1 MALLEQAEMEAQNQV
16 DAYKSSLG
24 SGGGGSDAYKQSL
37 ADTSVKYAD
46 TTQPMMQTAVYNPT
60 PADYSE
66 GSYYQTGM
74 AAPDAAI
81 NPDSMDDTIT
91 PPPGPGD
98 VNDQPPS
105 TTDMPADGTTPG
117 ADGSRPSGPSTV
129 QELYPEAPEG
139 QEFEEITV
147 ADPTGA
153 SVTEADMGVTE
164 IGVTEAESGAG
175 DVIEGAVGE
184 VTDLAG
190 EAQQTDLTA
199 EQQVDAELARILGQ
213 DSPLLQQARAEAA
226 RMANARG
233 LMNSSMA
240 AGMTYGEMVKAA
252 MPMAQQNAQQAFE
265 REMENTR
272 LRQESGQFT
281 AEQLTQLRALEAEL
295 GQELSIFNA
304 DQLNEAERIAAELR
318 TAIEQGNQQAYNE
331 AALQLAELQRDAQA
345 QQAEIDYASAEREF
359 LETQAYNE
367 QIIDAVTT
375 LNEQYMIGEQQIDIE
390 NVRGTYQQIISTNE
404 TAATMF
410 DGYMSAIGSILD
422 NPDMSSA
429 QAAEA
434 IRYLV
439 DGLEGSLR
447 MISEINGLDFGDLAG
462 AIPGSDTGGGGG
474 PTCFKAGTC
483 FRMADGTVKK
493 IEDIKAKDEMAVGG
507 RVKFAISG
515 DGTQEEWF
523 DANGITVSGSHAI
536 KKDGVWMRVRD
547 AGFEQVDTIDTFYT
561 VINEHHR
568 MIAENGQIFTDYD
581 EIDLEDSGW
590 EDFVIDK
597 LNGER
602 AKFKPVLAA

>member
-1 MALLEQAEMEAQNQV
+1 MPLLTEAE
-16 DAYKSSLG
+16 DG
-24 SGGGGSDAYKQSL
+24 F
-37 ADTSVKYAD
+37 
-46 TTQPMMQTAVYNPT
+46 YNPT

-66 GSYYQTGM
+66 GSYYATGGGGGST
-74 AAPDAAI
+74 APNAAI
-81 NPDSMDDTIT
+81 NPDAMGDTIT
-91 PPPGPGD
+91 PPPGPGSID
-98 VNDQPPS
+98 DQPVPTS
-105 TTDMPADGTTPG
+105 DPNPTLAQPG
-117 ADGSRPSGPSTV
+117 GDEGRPSGPASV
-129 QELYPEAPEG
+129 EELYPTAPEG
-139 QEFEEITV
+139 QEFEDITV

-184 VTDLAG
+184 VTGAAG
-190 EAQQTDLTA
+190 EAAQSDLTA

-213 DSPLLQQARAEAA
+213 DSPLLAQARAEAA
-226 RMANARG
+226 RMANQRG

-252 MPMAQQNAQQAFE
+252 MPMAQQNAQQAFQ
-265 REMENTR
+265 REMENAQ
-272 LRQESGQFT
+272 LRQQAGQFT
-281 AEQLTQLRALEAEL
+281 AEQVAQLRALEAEL

-404 TAATMF
+404 TAASLF
-410 DGYMSAIGSILD
+410 DGYMSSIGQILD

-447 MISEINGLDFGDLAG
+447 MISEINGIDFGDLAG
-462 AIPGSDTGGGGG
+462 SVPGDRWRRRR
-474 PTCFKAGTC
+474 PNLLQ
-483 FRMADGTVKK
+483 
-493 IEDIKAKDEMAVGG
+493 G
-507 RVKFAISG
+507 RNMFPHG
-515 DGTQEEWF
+515 RW
-523 DANGITVSGSHAI
+523 
-536 KKDGVWMRVRD
+536 
-547 AGFEQVDTIDTFYT
+547 
-561 VINEHHR
+561 
-568 MIAENGQIFTDYD
+568 NGQ
-581 EIDLEDSGW
+581 EDRRHQGQ
-590 EDFVIDK
+590 
-597 LNGER
+597 R
-602 AKFKPVLAA
+602 

>member
-1 MALLEQAEMEAQNQV
+1 MPLLTEAE
-16 DAYKSSLG
+16 DG
-24 SGGGGSDAYKQSL
+24 F
-37 ADTSVKYAD
+37 
-46 TTQPMMQTAVYNPT
+46 YNPT

-66 GSYYQTGM
+66 GSYYATGGGGGST
-74 AAPDAAI
+74 APNAAI
-81 NPDSMDDTIT
+81 NPDAMGDTIT
-91 PPPGPGD
+91 PPPGPGSID
-98 VNDQPPS
+98 DQPVPTS
-105 TTDMPADGTTPG
+105 DPNPTLAQPG
-117 ADGSRPSGPSTV
+117 GDEGRPSGPASV
-129 QELYPEAPEG
+129 EELYPTAPEG
-139 QEFEEITV
+139 QEFEDITV

-184 VTDLAG
+184 VTGAAG
-190 EAQQTDLTA
+190 EAAQSDLTA

-213 DSPLLQQARAEAA
+213 DSPLLAQARAEAA
-226 RMANARG
+226 RMANQRG

-252 MPMAQQNAQQAFE
+252 MPMAQQNAQQAFQ
-265 REMENTR
+265 REMENAQ
-272 LRQESGQFT
+272 LRQQAGQFT
-281 AEQLTQLRALEAEL
+281 AEQVAQLRALEAEL

-404 TAATMF
+404 TAASLF
-410 DGYMSAIGSILD
+410 DGYMSSIGQILD

-447 MISEINGLDFGDLAG
+447 MISEINGIDFGDLAG
-462 AIPGSDTGGGGG
+462 SVPGGGTTGGGGGG

-523 DANGITVSGSHAI
+523 NANGITVSGSHAI

-568 MIAENGQIFTDYD
+568 MIAEDGQIFTDYD

>member
-1 MALLEQAEMEAQNQV
+1 MPLLTEAE
-16 DAYKSSLG
+16 DG
-24 SGGGGSDAYKQSL
+24 F
-37 ADTSVKYAD
+37 
-46 TTQPMMQTAVYNPT
+46 YNPT

-66 GSYYQTGM
+66 GSYYATGGGGGST
-74 AAPDAAI
+74 APNAAI
-81 NPDSMDDTIT
+81 NPDAMGDTIT
-91 PPPGPGD
+91 PPPGPGSID
-98 VNDQPPS
+98 DQPVPTS
-105 TTDMPADGTTPG
+105 DPNPTLAQPG
-117 ADGSRPSGPSTV
+117 GDEGRPSGPASV
-129 QELYPEAPEG
+129 EELYPTAPEG
-139 QEFEEITV
+139 QEFEDITV

-184 VTDLAG
+184 VTGAAG
-190 EAQQTDLTA
+190 EAAQSDLTA

-213 DSPLLQQARAEAA
+213 DSPLLAQARAEAA
-226 RMANARG
+226 RMANQRG

-252 MPMAQQNAQQAFE
+252 MPMAQQNAQQAFQ
-265 REMENTR
+265 REMENAQ
-272 LRQESGQFT
+272 LRQQAGQFT
-281 AEQLTQLRALEAEL
+281 AEQIAQLRALEAEL

-404 TAATMF
+404 TAASLF
-410 DGYMSAIGSILD
+410 DGYMSSIGQILD

-447 MISEINGLDFGDLAG
+447 MISEINGIDFGDLAG
-462 AIPGSDTGGGGG
+462 SVPGGGTTGGGGGG

-523 DANGITVSGSHAI
+523 NANGITVSGSHAI

-568 MIAENGQIFTDYD
+568 MIAEDGQIFTDYD

>member
-1 MALLEQAEMEAQNQV
+1 MPLLTEAE
-16 DAYKSSLG
+16 DG
-24 SGGGGSDAYKQSL
+24 F
-37 ADTSVKYAD
+37 
-46 TTQPMMQTAVYNPT
+46 YNPT

-66 GSYYQTGM
+66 GSYYATGGGGGST
-74 AAPDAAI
+74 APNAAI
-81 NPDSMDDTIT
+81 NPDAMGDTIT
-91 PPPGPGD
+91 PPPGPGSID
-98 VNDQPPS
+98 DQPVPTS
-105 TTDMPADGTTPG
+105 DPNPTLAQPG
-117 ADGSRPSGPSTV
+117 GDEGRPSGPASV
-129 QELYPEAPEG
+129 EELYPTAPEG
-139 QEFEEITV
+139 QEFEDITV

-184 VTDLAG
+184 VTGAAG
-190 EAQQTDLTA
+190 EAAQSDLTA

-213 DSPLLQQARAEAA
+213 DSPLLAQARAEAA
-226 RMANARG
+226 RMANQRG

-252 MPMAQQNAQQAFE
+252 MPMAQQNAQQAFQ
-265 REMENTR
+265 REMENAQ
-272 LRQESGQFT
+272 LRQQAGQFT
-281 AEQLTQLRALEAEL
+281 AEQVAQLRALEAEL

-318 TAIEQGNQQAYNE
+318 TAVEQGNAQAYNE
-331 AALQLAELQRDAQA
+331 AALQLAELERDAQA

-390 NVRGTYQQIISTNE
+390 NVRGTYQQIFSTNE
-404 TAATMF
+404 TAASLF
-410 DGYMSAIGSILD
+410 DGYMSSIGQILD

-447 MISEINGLDFGDLAG
+447 MISEINGIDLGDLAG
-462 AIPGSDTGGGGG
+462 SVPGGGTTGGGGGG

-523 DANGITVSGSHAI
+523 NANGITVSGSHAI

-568 MIAENGQIFTDYD
+568 MIAEDGQIFTDYD